1 MTNTSVGDL
10 AAQIMAQES
19 FSQNKATTPSTATF
33 EEDTSFY
40 SPNVTEQ
47 SPDISDV
54 EVPTDFVTNL
64 LEGKASANTLPP
76 KPTPKPTPKPAPP
89 PVAMTAEP
97 LSEAAPD
104 LQALVQEV
112 RDLIS
117 ELKNTLVEMTAVG
130 SLGVNMAGPG
140 KKKKEV
146 EKEEEDPIK
155 KMLKKINYRRAS
167 K

>member
-1 MTNTSVGDL
+1 MNNISVGDM

-19 FSQNKATTPSTATF
+19 FSQKKSTTPSKVTF

-64 LEGKASANTLPP
+64 LEGKAPTTSP
-76 KPTPKPTPKPAPP
+76 PTPAPTAPQ
-89 PVAMTAEP
+89 VVTTTEP

-146 EKEEEDPIK
+146 EEEDPMK
-155 KMLKKINYRRAS
+155 KILKKIKYRRAS

>member
-1 MTNTSVGDL
+1 VNNISVGDM

-19 FSQNKATTPSTATF
+19 FSQKKSTTPSKVTF

-64 LEGKASANTLPP
+64 LEGKAPTTSPP
-76 KPTPKPTPKPAPP
+76 PTPAPTAPQ
-89 PVAMTAEP
+89 VVTTTEP

-146 EKEEEDPIK
+146 EEEEEDPMK
-155 KMLKKINYRRAS
+155 KILKKIKYRRAS